1 MLYKQINLSSSY
13 ASCLIDDPN
22 YALSID
28 TYIIQEDKQTSL
40 FIELDSIFEYV
51 GIKDI
56 NKIIDEIKKVKTA
69 LLYTETINNKT
80 KNFVYYQYLNL
91 VLALVHF
98 YLRKNGNDT
107 NKLKDAIGDLYQ
119 NIILEWHK
127 YDPDLVSSLGIFFR

>member
-1 MLYKQINLSSSY
+1 MLYKQIDLSTSY

-40 FIELDSIFEYV
+40 FIELDSIFKYV
-51 GIKDI
+51 GIKDVDI
-56 NKIIDEIKKVKTA
+56 VIDEIKKVKTA
-69 LLYTETINNKT
+69 LLYTETISNQT
-80 KNFVYYQYLNL
+80 KNFVYYQHLNP

-107 NKLKDAIGDLYQ
+107 NKLKDAIGNLYH

-127 YDPDLVSSLGIFFR
+127 YDPDLVDSLGLFFR

>member
-1 MLYKQINLSSSY
+1 MLYKQINLSTSY
-13 ASCLIDDPN
+13 ASCQIDDHS

-56 NKIIDEIKKVKTA
+56 DTIIDEIKKVKTA
-69 LLYTETINNKT
+69 LLYTETINNQT
-80 KNFVYYQYLNL
+80 KNFVYYQHLNP

-107 NKLKDAIGDLYQ
+107 DKLKNAIGDLYH
-119 NIILEWHK
+119 NIILEWYKHE
-127 YDPDLVSSLGIFFR
+127 PNLVNSLSLFFR